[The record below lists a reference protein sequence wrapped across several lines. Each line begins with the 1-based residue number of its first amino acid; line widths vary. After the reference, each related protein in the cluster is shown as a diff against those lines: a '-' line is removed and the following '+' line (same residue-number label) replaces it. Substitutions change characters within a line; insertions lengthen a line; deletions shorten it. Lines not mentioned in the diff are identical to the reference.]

1 VRNRPAMLD
10 TSDLTALADGTL
22 AGHRLQLLEELLA
35 HAPELRRELERQ
47 RRGVA
52 AIRSV
57 DVAAPTSLRARV
69 ELLTR
74 SSSAV

>member
-1 VRNRPAMLD
+1 VKKRPPMLD
-10 TSDLTALADGTL
+10 TSDLTALADGSL
-22 AGHRLQLLEELLA
+22 AGRRLQRLEELLA

-47 RRGVA
+47 RRAVA

-69 ELLTR
+69 ESLAR
-74 SSSAV
+74 SSSPV